1 MAAPQK
7 NHLILVAGGTGTRMM
22 QHLPKQFLQLLGEPV
37 IVHTLR
43 QFRRFDPH
51 MNIVVVMHPDYVEY
65 WNHLRE
71 TLGLDIPHTAV
82 PGGRERFHSVK
93 AGLDSIADLQGIV
106 GIHDAVRP
114 LASIATIR
122 NAYDAA
128 ASGGAAVP
136 VIPVNESLRQM
147 TGATSMAL
155 NRSLF
160 RLVQTPQCFS
170 IALLKEAFQQEYI
183 PEFTDDASVME
194 AAGHNIQLVEGN
206 RENIK
211 LTTPEDL
218 IMAEALIR
226 SWNDSAS

>member
-1 MAAPQK
+1 MSASPQ

-37 IVHTLR
+37 MVHTLR
-43 QFRRFDPH
+43 QFMRFDPK
-51 MNIVVVMHPDYVEY
+51 MNIVVVMHPEYVEY
-65 WNHLRE
+65 WIHLRE
-71 TLGLDIPHTAV
+71 TLGLDIPHTIV

-93 AGLDSIADLQGIV
+93 AGLDSISDMHGIV

-122 NAYDAA
+122 NAYEAA
-128 ASGGAAVP
+128 AISGATVP
-136 VIPVNESLRQM
+136 VIPVNESLRQI
-147 TGATSMAL
+147 TGVTSVAL

-170 IALLKEAFQQEYI
+170 ISKLKEAFQQEYI

-194 AAGHNIQLVEGN
+194 AAGHHIQLVEGN

-218 IMAEALIR
+218 VMAEALIR
-226 SWNDSAS
+226 SWNDSGS